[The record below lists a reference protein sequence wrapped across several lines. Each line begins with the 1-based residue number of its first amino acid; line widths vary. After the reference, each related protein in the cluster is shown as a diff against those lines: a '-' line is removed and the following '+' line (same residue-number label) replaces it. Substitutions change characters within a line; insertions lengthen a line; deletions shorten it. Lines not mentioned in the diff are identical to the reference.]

1 MFDNRLADF
10 FDRACTEILALEE
23 QNSFA
28 ARLKVSQETYDLLA
42 SLRQRELCEG
52 FDLVVLGL
60 TVEATDRLAP
70 GDFRVAH

>member
-1 MFDNRLADF
+1 MTQARLADF

-23 QNSFA
+23 SNSFA
-28 ARLKVSQETYDLLA
+28 ARLKVSAETYELLA
-42 SLRQRELCEG
+42 SLRQRELRDG

-60 TVEATDRLAP
+60 TVEVTDKLAP